1 MQNDNDTNKL
11 MAKLD
16 GEEAARIQQ
25 EELDKMTQNE
35 IDQKR
40 LRIEWRLMLENGYD
54 EDIEERKQR
63 ALVEKKEVYT
73 GPTSI
78 D

>member
-1 MQNDNDTNKL
+1 

-16 GEEAARIQQ
+16 DEEAARVYQ
-25 EELDKMTQNE
+25 EELDMMTQNE

-40 LRIEWRLMLENGYD
+40 LRIEWRLMLENSYD
-54 EDIEERKQR
+54 EDIKERKQR
-63 ALVEKKEVYT
+63 ALIEKKEIVT